1 MLILEKEII
10 LKRVN
15 EFLDHINKKLPE
27 SMELEFEGYYKRGFF
42 VTKKRYALIEDD
54 KIIVKGLEFVRRDWA
69 PIAKKTQ
76 EKVLYT
82 ILKEGS
88 PKKAEKIIRKVIKD
102 IKEGNLNLED
112 LVIHTQITKKLDE
125 YKQIG
130 PHVIAAK
137 KALRRGRRIDPG
149 AIIRY
154 IIVKGSRPI
163 SERAEPIEDVSL
175 EDYDPQ
181 YYIEHQVLP
190 AVSRIMKALGYSD
203 EDLKSIIYGERQAS
217 LDSFL

>member
-1 MLILEKEII
+1 M
-10 LKRVN
+10 
-15 EFLDHINKKLPE
+15 
-27 SMELEFEGYYKRGFF
+27 
-42 VTKKRYALIEDD
+42 
-54 KIIVKGLEFVRRDWA
+54 
-69 PIAKKTQ
+69 
-76 EKVLYT
+76 
-82 ILKEGS
+82 
-88 PKKAEKIIRKVIKD
+88 
-102 IKEGNLNLED
+102 ED